1 MVVQSECTLC
11 NLGDWGIAMSLD
23 DLLKVLER
31 NDGDTLD
38 TSYKES
44 KVSLEPASIGA
55 RTSVTPDTPQK
66 INAGAES
73 QKQDVNKEVKSRW
86 WRFHYA
92 NRDCKE
98 VSYCPEVTRAEALVS
113 EREAIGAEAFEYIP
127 HRPLTSL
134 SQSED
139 DLIQDWLEHINE
151 TDKATIATVLEQCRT
166 DQDAR
171 VAFLRTAKRWYK
183 NLPWKKKVAYIHHGR
198 TASVD
203 FEVSSS

>member
-1 MVVQSECTLC
+1 
-11 NLGDWGIAMSLD
+11 MSLD

-31 NDGDTLD
+31 NDGDTLY
-38 TSYKES
+38 TSYKVS

-55 RTSVTPDTPQK
+55 CTSVTPDTPQK

-86 WRFHYA
+86 WRFYYT
-92 NRDCKE
+92 NRDYKE
-98 VSYCPEVTRAEALVS
+98 VSYCPEVTRAKALAS

-127 HRPLTSL
+127 HRPVTSL
-134 SQSED
+134 SQSEG

-151 TDKATIATVLEQCRT
+151 TDEATIATVLEQCQT

-183 NLPWKKKVAYIHHGR
+183 NLPWKKKVASIYTTEER
-198 TASVD
+198 LL
-203 FEVSSS
+203 